1 MAVTEQQ
8 LAGWAKPVSTSED
21 EKCKNAV
28 SQVTTAVRNTFG
40 YSVTIFLQGSYENN
54 TNVRQDS
61 DVDIVVRHDGYFFP
75 DLQRLD
81 DVQKSVYHQ
90 NHPNSTYTFA
100 QFKNEVQASL
110 NTAFTGVQRKNK
122 CILVPGNTYRVN
134 ADVVPCFQ
142 LKRFTNTFGI
152 EAEGIKFN
160 SDDGYGIDSYPQQ
173 HYTNG
178 VIKTNTTNRMYKR
191 TVRILKRMRNE
202 LIDAN
207 LITDKLASSF
217 FIECLVYNVPNSNFI
232 SGYYLSTLRNVII
245 KLYNDMESVA
255 ITNEY
260 KEVSELKWLFRN
272 TDRSPSDA
280 KLFMQKCWEYAG
292 FQQ

>member
-1 MAVTEQQ
+1 MAVSEQQ
-8 LAGWAKPVSTSED
+8 LVGWAKPVSTSED
-21 EKCKNAV
+21 QKCKNAV
-28 SQVTTAVRNTFG
+28 SQVTTAIRNTFG

-75 DLQRLD
+75 DLCRLN
-81 DVQKSVYHQ
+81 DVQKSVYNQ
-90 NHPNSTYTFA
+90 NHPNSEYTFS

-110 NTAFTGVQRKNK
+110 NSAFTGVQRKNK
-122 CILVPGNTYRVN
+122 CIFVAGNTYRVN

-142 LKRFTNTFGI
+142 LKRLTNTFGI

-160 SDDGYGIDSYPQQ
+160 SDDGYGNESYPQQ

-178 VIKTNTTNRMYKR
+178 VIKTNNTYRMYKR

-207 LITDKLASSF
+207 IITDKLVSSF
-217 FIECLVYNVPNSNFI
+217 FIECLVYNVPNVNFI
-232 SGYYLSTLRNVII
+232 SGNYLTTLRNVII
-245 KLYNDMESVA
+245 KLYNDMENIA
-255 ITNEY
+255 ITNEN
-260 KEVSELKWLFRN
+260 KEVSELKWLFKLSN
-272 TDRSPSDA
+272 RSPNDA

-292 FQQ
+292 FHQ